1 MKTVVKK
8 WGNSLAIRI
17 PKVISKELSIQYDT
31 EVEMIA
37 KNGSLILTPRPSYL
51 LKDLLAQVN
60 QENLHEEIDTGDRTG
75 REEW

>member
-1 MKTVVKK
+1 MKTTVKK

-17 PKVISKELSIQYDT
+17 PKVISEELSIQYDT

-37 KNGSLILTPRPSYL
+37 RKGSLILTPRPCYL
-51 LKDLLAQVN
+51 LKDLLAQVS
-60 QENLHEEIDTGDRTG
+60 QDNLHEEIDTGDRTG

>member
-1 MKTVVKK
+1 MRTVVKK

-17 PKVISKELSIQYDT
+17 PKVISEELRIQYDT

-37 KNGSLILTPRPSYL
+37 KNGSLILSPRPSYL
-51 LKDLLAQVN
+51 LKDLLAQVS